1 MCVGMSGCGGR
12 EWDAHTA
19 VYSASLCDTS
29 ERGSTSQ
36 WIVVV
41 CAKPMRDAVVHG
53 NVAPRRDYYAMAI
66 SAVQSAAHHARRDGI
81 RPSLPSSGLFRRN
94 GQVSVETNE
103 EEPRRRYA
111 RSCISLL
118 SVPAVLSM
126 RRTFSHT
133 AMPTSHDQYQNRRQ
147 LSVSLVSTRA
157 RPLVL
162 QSSRDQLSSL

>member
-1 MCVGMSGCGGR
+1 ML
-12 EWDAHTA
+12 D
-19 VYSASLCDTS
+19 LCDTS
-29 ERGSTSQ
+29 ERESTSQ
-36 WIVVV
+36 WHSAV

-53 NVAPRRDYYAMAI
+53 NVAPRRDYAMAI

-133 AMPTSHDQYQNRRQ
+133 AMPTSHDQYQHRRQ